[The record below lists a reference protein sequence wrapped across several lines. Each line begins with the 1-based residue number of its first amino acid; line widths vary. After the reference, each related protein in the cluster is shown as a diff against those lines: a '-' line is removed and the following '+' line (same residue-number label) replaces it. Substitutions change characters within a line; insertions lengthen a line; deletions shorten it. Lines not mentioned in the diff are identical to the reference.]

1 MNKSENTAKTGRK
14 VKKEFQVTRQEVLK
28 ATLRTR
34 EVVGMEIGWL

>member
-1 MNKSENTAKTGRK
+1 MNESENTAKAGRK

-28 ATLRTR
+28 AKTRAR